1 VTESDTAVPRSRS
14 LRRDALVLAA
24 GMAVANAGNYAFNV
38 VMAFLLGPE
47 AYGALAALLALVLVG
62 SVPGLALQAVV
73 ARRTTLA
80 GGPAWPGVGWLVGR
94 AGAGLV
100 VLTVLLGPGLV
111 LFLHLDS
118 AVPVAWL
125 ALALAPTPLLFAV
138 QGLLQGRERFGG
150 LAAVMVAG
158 AAVKLAAGLALVA
171 AGLGVSGA
179 MAGVAAGAVL
189 AALAG
194 LRLATTAP
202 GDADS
207 PAPVDPDPAVPRPAT
222 PGGVDSPAPSTPGS
236 ATLPLRGTRPRRVGV
251 TRALHGWRAGPR
263 RVGVTRART
272 QPGGPPSPTPPSKAP
287 STTPPSK
294 APSATLASGAPSTT
308 QPGGT
313 FPATPPSEAPSA
325 TRPGTGRP
333 GAGWWREVGSATT
346 GLLGLFLLANVDV
359 LLARHYLDRAAAGR
373 YALGAVVAK
382 IAFWAPQFVV
392 TVIFPRL
399 VGVADPRRLLGGSA
413 WLIAGFG
420 GLLAGGLVLA
430 DGLGLVVPVL
440 GGGYAG
446 LGPLLPLFAALGT
459 ALALV
464 QLLLFEGI
472 ATRDRRMGRA
482 VAAALVAE
490 VALVAGRLHGSVAQV
505 AGTALAVAVA
515 LAAAGWWLL
524 RRRLAR
530 PPAPTP
536 AVP

>member
-1 VTESDTAVPRSRS
+1 
-14 LRRDALVLAA
+14 
-24 GMAVANAGNYAFNV
+24 
-38 VMAFLLGPE
+38 MAFLLGPE

-80 GGPAWPGVGWLVGR
+80 RSGRAVGAWPGAGWLVGR
-94 AGAGLV
+94 AGLGLV
-100 VLTVLLGPGLV
+100 LLTVLIGPVLV

-118 AVPVAWL
+118 AVPVLWL

-138 QGLLQGRERFGG
+138 QGLLQGRERFGA

-171 AGLGVSGA
+171 LGFGVSGA
-179 MAGVAAGAVL
+179 MAGVAAGGLL

-194 LRLATTAP
+194 LRLTAP
-202 GDADS
+202 
-207 PAPVDPDPAVPRPAT
+207 
-222 PGGVDSPAPSTPGS
+222 
-236 ATLPLRGTRPRRVGV
+236 
-251 TRALHGWRAGPR
+251 
-263 RVGVTRART
+263 
-272 QPGGPPSPTPPSKAP
+272 
-287 STTPPSK
+287 
-294 APSATLASGAPSTT
+294 
-308 QPGGT
+308 
-313 FPATPPSEAPSA
+313 
-325 TRPGTGRP
+325 GRP
-333 GAGWWREVGSATT
+333 GAARPGSVDNPAHPSSGWWREVGTATT

-392 TVIFPRL
+392 TVVFPRL
-399 VGVADPRRLLGGSA
+399 VGAADPRRLVGGSA
-413 WLIAGFG
+413 LLIAGFG
-420 GLLAGGLVLA
+420 GLLAGVLA
-430 DGLGLVVPVL
+430 LADRVGLVVPVL

-482 VAAALVAE
+482 VAVALVAE
-490 VALVAGRLHGSVAQV
+490 VALVAGPLHASVGQI
-505 AGTALAVAVA
+505 AGTALGVAVA
-515 LAAAGWWLL
+515 LAATGWWLL
-524 RRRLAR
+524 RRRVGR
-530 PPAPTP
+530 PPAPVTP
-536 AVP
+536 

>member
-1 VTESDTAVPRSRS
+1 VTQFETVVPRRRS
-14 LRRDALVLAA
+14 LRRSALVLAA
-24 GMAVANAGNYAFNV
+24 GMGVANAGNYGFNV
-38 VMAFLLGPE
+38 VMAFLLGPA

-80 GGPAWPGVGWLVGR
+80 GGAAWPGAGWLVGR
-94 AGAGLV
+94 AGLGLGL
-100 VLTVLLGPGLV
+100 LTVLAGPGLV

-118 AVPVAWL
+118 AVPVVWL

-138 QGLLQGRERFGG
+138 QGLLQGRERFGA

-179 MAGVAAGAVL
+179 MAGVAAGALL
-189 AALAG
+189 ASLAG
-194 LRLATTAP
+194 LRLAA
-202 GDADS
+202 
-207 PAPVDPDPAVPRPAT
+207 
-222 PGGVDSPAPSTPGS
+222 
-236 ATLPLRGTRPRRVGV
+236 PLRGPSNRE
-251 TRALHGWRAGPR
+251 
-263 RVGVTRART
+263 
-272 QPGGPPSPTPPSKAP
+272 PG
-287 STTPPSK
+287 
-294 APSATLASGAPSTT
+294 L
-308 QPGGT
+308 
-313 FPATPPSEAPSA
+313 E
-325 TRPGTGRP
+325 R
-333 GAGWWREVGSATT
+333 GWWREVGTATT

-392 TVIFPRL
+392 TVVFPRL
-399 VGVADPRRLLGGSA
+399 VGAADPRRLLAGSA
-413 WLIAGFG
+413 GLIVGFG
-420 GLLAGGLVLA
+420 VLLAGGLVVA
-430 DGLGLVVPVL
+430 DRAGLIVPVL

-482 VAAALVAE
+482 VAVALVAE
-490 VALVAGRLHGSVAQV
+490 VALVAGPLHGSVGQI
-505 AGTALAVAVA
+505 AGTALGVA
-515 LAAAGWWLL
+515 LALATTGWWLL
-524 RRRLAR
+524 RRRLSR
-530 PPAPTP
+530 LPAPVAP
-536 AVP
+536 

>member
-1 VTESDTAVPRSRS
+1 
-14 LRRDALVLAA
+14 
-24 GMAVANAGNYAFNV
+24 MAVANAGNYAFNV

-80 GGPAWPGVGWLVGR
+80 GGTAWPGVGWLVGR

-111 LFLHLDS
+111 LFLHLGS

-125 ALALAPTPLLFAV
+125 ALALAPTPLLFAT
-138 QGLLQGRERFGG
+138 QGLLQGQERFGA
-150 LAAVMVAG
+150 LATVMVAG

-179 MAGVAAGAVL
+179 VAGVAAGGLL

-194 LRLATTAP
+194 LRLAAP
-202 GDADS
+202 GS
-207 PAPVDPDPAVPRPAT
+207 PPTQR
-222 PGGVDSPAPSTPGS
+222 GVDNPPLPPSRS
-236 ATLPLRGTRPRRVGV
+236 ATLPVGAPPPGGVGEARPDPGTR
-251 TRALHGWRAGPR
+251 RA
-263 RVGVTRART
+263 
-272 QPGGPPSPTPPSKAP
+272 
-287 STTPPSK
+287 
-294 APSATLASGAPSTT
+294 
-308 QPGGT
+308 
-313 FPATPPSEAPSA
+313 
-325 TRPGTGRP
+325 
-333 GAGWWREVGSATT
+333 AGWWREVGTATT

-399 VGVADPRRLLGGSA
+399 VGTTDPRRLLAGSA
-413 WLIAGFG
+413 LLITGFG
-420 GLLAGGLVLA
+420 GLLAVGLVVA
-430 DGLGLVVPVL
+430 DALGLIVPVL

-482 VAAALVAE
+482 VAVALVAE
-490 VALVAGRLHGSVAQV
+490 VALVAGPFHGSVGQV
-505 AGTALAVAVA
+505 AGTALAVALA

-524 RRRLAR
+524 RRRLGR
-530 PPAPTP
+530 PPAPVP
-536 AVP
+536 AAQ

>member
-1 VTESDTAVPRSRS
+1 MTQFDTAVPRSRS
-14 LRRDALVLAA
+14 LSRDALVLAA
-24 GMAVANAGNYAFNV
+24 GMAVANAGNYAFNL

-80 GGPAWPGVGWLVGR
+80 QGAAWPGAGWLVGR
-94 AGAGLV
+94 AGLGLV
-100 VLTVLLGPGLV
+100 LLTVLVGPGLV

-118 AVPVAWL
+118 AVPVLWL

-138 QGLLQGRERFGG
+138 QGLLQGRERFGA
-150 LAAVMVAG
+150 LATVMVAG
-158 AAVKLAAGLALVA
+158 AFVKLAAGLALVA
-171 AGLGVSGA
+171 AGFGVSGA
-179 MAGVAAGAVL
+179 MAGVAAGGTL

-194 LRLATTAP
+194 FRLAAT
-202 GDADS
+202 
-207 PAPVDPDPAVPRPAT
+207 T
-222 PGGVDSPAPSTPGS
+222 PGGVDNQAPPPSRS
-236 ATLPLRGTRPRRVGV
+236 ATLPDGAPPTAGAGAARP
-251 TRALHGWRAGPR
+251 GPAQ
-263 RVGVTRART
+263 VAPAQVAPAR
-272 QPGGPPSPTPPSKAP
+272 GGPVA
-287 STTPPSK
+287 
-294 APSATLASGAPSTT
+294 
-308 QPGGT
+308 
-313 FPATPPSEAPSA
+313 
-325 TRPGTGRP
+325 GRP
-333 GAGWWREVGSATT
+333 TVGWWREVGTATA

-399 VGVADPRRLLGGSA
+399 VGAADPRRLLAGSA
-413 WLIAGFG
+413 LLIAGFG

-482 VAAALVAE
+482 VAVALVAE
-490 VALVAGRLHGSVAQV
+490 VALVAGPLHGSVAQV
-505 AGTALAVAVA
+505 AGTALAVALA

-524 RRRLAR
+524 RRRLGR
-530 PPAPTP
+530 LPAPTP
-536 AVP
+536 AAP

>member
-1 VTESDTAVPRSRS
+1 VVVTEFETAVPRSRS

-24 GMAVANAGNYAFNV
+24 GMGVANAGNYAFNV

-80 GGPAWPGVGWLVGR
+80 GSGRVVGAWPGAGWLVGR
-94 AGAGLV
+94 AGLGLV
-100 VLTVLLGPGLV
+100 LLTVLIGPVLV

-118 AVPVAWL
+118 AVPVLWL

-138 QGLLQGRERFGG
+138 QGLLQGRERFGA

-171 AGLGVSGA
+171 IGLGVSGA
-179 MAGVAAGAVL
+179 MAGVAAGGLL

-194 LRLATTAP
+194 LRLAT
-202 GDADS
+202 
-207 PAPVDPDPAVPRPAT
+207 PAIPRAVDNQPP
-222 PGGVDSPAPSTPGS
+222 PSAGS
-236 ATLPLRGTRPRRVGV
+236 ATLPV
-251 TRALHGWRAGPR
+251 
-263 RVGVTRART
+263 
-272 QPGGPPSPTPPSKAP
+272 
-287 STTPPSK
+287 
-294 APSATLASGAPSTT
+294 GAP
-308 QPGGT
+308 PLAVGG
-313 FPATPPSEAPSA
+313 AA
-325 TRPGTGRP
+325 RPEP
-333 GAGWWREVGSATT
+333 GWWREVGTATT

-392 TVIFPRL
+392 TVVFPRL
-399 VGVADPRRLLGGSA
+399 VGAADPRRLVGGSA
-413 WLIAGFG
+413 LLIAGFG
-420 GLLAGGLVLA
+420 GLLAGALALA
-430 DGLGLVVPVL
+430 DRVGLVVPVL

-459 ALALV
+459 GLALV

-482 VAAALVAE
+482 VAVALVAE
-490 VALVAGRLHGSVAQV
+490 VALVAGPLHASVGQI
-505 AGTALAVAVA
+505 AGTALGVAVA
-515 LAAAGWWLL
+515 LAATGWWLL
-524 RRRLAR
+524 RRRVGR
-530 PPAPTP
+530 PPAPVTP
-536 AVP
+536 

>member
-1 VTESDTAVPRSRS
+1 VTQFETVVPRRRS
-14 LRRDALVLAA
+14 LRRSALVLAA
-24 GMAVANAGNYAFNV
+24 GMGVANAGNYGFNV
-38 VMAFLLGPE
+38 VMAFLLGPA

-80 GGPAWPGVGWLVGR
+80 GGAAWPGAGWLVGR
-94 AGAGLV
+94 AGLGLGL
-100 VLTVLLGPGLV
+100 LTVLAGPGLV

-118 AVPVAWL
+118 AVPVVWL

-138 QGLLQGRERFGG
+138 QGLLQGRERFGA

-179 MAGVAAGAVL
+179 MAGVAAGALL
-189 AALAG
+189 ASLAG
-194 LRLATTAP
+194 LRLAA
-202 GDADS
+202 
-207 PAPVDPDPAVPRPAT
+207 
-222 PGGVDSPAPSTPGS
+222 
-236 ATLPLRGTRPRRVGV
+236 PLRGASNRE
-251 TRALHGWRAGPR
+251 AGLER
-263 RVGVTRART
+263 
-272 QPGGPPSPTPPSKAP
+272 
-287 STTPPSK
+287 
-294 APSATLASGAPSTT
+294 
-308 QPGGT
+308 
-313 FPATPPSEAPSA
+313 
-325 TRPGTGRP
+325 
-333 GAGWWREVGSATT
+333 GWWREVGTATT

-392 TVIFPRL
+392 TVVFPRL
-399 VGVADPRRLLGGSA
+399 VGAADPRRLLAGSA
-413 WLIAGFG
+413 GLIVGFG
-420 GLLAGGLVLA
+420 VLLAGGLVVA
-430 DGLGLVVPVL
+430 DRAGLIVPVL

-482 VAAALVAE
+482 VAVALVAE
-490 VALVAGRLHGSVAQV
+490 VALVAGPLHGSVGQI
-505 AGTALAVAVA
+505 AGTALGVA
-515 LAAAGWWLL
+515 LALATTGWWLL
-524 RRRLAR
+524 RRRLSR
-530 PPAPTP
+530 LPAPVAP
-536 AVP
+536 

>member
-1 VTESDTAVPRSRS
+1 
-14 LRRDALVLAA
+14 
-24 GMAVANAGNYAFNV
+24 MAVANAGNYAFNLL
-38 VMAFLLGPE
+38 MAFLLGPE

-80 GGPAWPGVGWLVGR
+80 GGAAWPGAGWLVGR
-94 AGAGLV
+94 AGVGLV
-100 VLTVLLGPGLV
+100 VLTVVLGPGLV

-118 AVPVAWL
+118 AVPVLWL

-138 QGLLQGRERFGG
+138 QGLLQGRERFGA

-179 MAGVAAGAVL
+179 MAGVAAGGVL

-194 LRLATTAP
+194 LRLA
-202 GDADS
+202 
-207 PAPVDPDPAVPRPAT
+207 APVPPPAAPRPVGA
-222 PGGVDSPAPSTPGS
+222 VDN
-236 ATLPLRGTRPRRVGV
+236 
-251 TRALHGWRAGPR
+251 
-263 RVGVTRART
+263 
-272 QPGGPPSPTPPSKAP
+272 PTPPAP
-287 STTPPSK
+287 RSAPLPHRGPRFRRVRLRHAGIRAGTP
-294 APSATLASGAPSTT
+294 AGA
-308 QPGGT
+308 
-313 FPATPPSEAPSA
+313 AA
-325 TRPGTGRP
+325 TRAA
-333 GAGWWREVGSATT
+333 AGWWREVGTATA
-346 GLLGLFLLANVDV
+346 GLLALFLLANVDV

-399 VGVADPRRLLGGSA
+399 VGATDPRRLVAGSA
-413 WLIAGFG
+413 VVIAGFG
-420 GLLAGGLVLA
+420 VLLGGGLAVA
-430 DGLGLVVPVL
+430 DRLGLAVPVL

-472 ATRDRRMGRA
+472 AARDRRMGRA
-482 VAAALVAE
+482 VVAALVAE
-490 VALVAGRLHGSVAQV
+490 VALVAGPLHGSVGQI
-505 AGTALAVAVA
+505 AGTALATALA

-524 RRRLAR
+524 RRRPSL
-530 PPAPTP
+530 PDP

>member
-1 VTESDTAVPRSRS
+1 VTQFDTAVPRSRS
-14 LRRDALVLAA
+14 LSRDALVLAA
-24 GMAVANAGNYAFNV
+24 GMAVANAGNYAFNL

-80 GGPAWPGVGWLVGR
+80 GGAAWPGAGWLVGR
-94 AGAGLV
+94 AGFGLI
-100 VLTVLLGPGLV
+100 VLTVLAGPGLV

-118 AVPVAWL
+118 ALPVLWL

-138 QGLLQGRERFGG
+138 QGLLQGRERFGA

-179 MAGVAAGAVL
+179 MAGVAAGGVL
-189 AALAG
+189 AAVAG
-194 LRLATTAP
+194 LRLAAP
-202 GDADS
+202 GRAG
-207 PAPVDPDPAVPRPAT
+207 A
-222 PGGVDSPAPSTPGS
+222 
-236 ATLPLRGTRPRRVGV
+236 
-251 TRALHGWRAGPR
+251 TRA
-263 RVGVTRART
+263 V
-272 QPGGPPSPTPPSKAP
+272 
-287 STTPPSK
+287 
-294 APSATLASGAPSTT
+294 
-308 QPGGT
+308 
-313 FPATPPSEAPSA
+313 
-325 TRPGTGRP
+325 
-333 GAGWWREVGSATT
+333 AGWWREVGTATA

-399 VGVADPRRLLGGSA
+399 VGAADPRRLVAGSA
-413 WLIAGFG
+413 VVIAGFG
-420 GLLAGGLVLA
+420 ALLGGGLAVA
-430 DGLGLVVPVL
+430 DRLGLAVPVL

-472 ATRDRRMGRA
+472 AARDRRMGRT
-482 VAAALVAE
+482 VVVALVAE
-490 VALVAGRLHGSVAQV
+490 VALVAGPLHGSVGQI
-505 AGTALAVAVA
+505 AGTALATALV

-524 RRRLAR
+524 RRR
-530 PPAPTP
+530 PGVPAP

>member
-1 VTESDTAVPRSRS
+1 VVVTQFETAVSRSRS
-14 LRRDALVLAA
+14 LRRDALVLAV
-24 GMAVANAGNYAFNV
+24 GMGVANAGNYAFNV

-80 GGPAWPGVGWLVGR
+80 GSGRAVGAGPGAGWLVGR
-94 AGAGLV
+94 AGLGLV
-100 VLTVLLGPGLV
+100 LLTVLIGPGLV

-118 AVPVAWL
+118 AVPVLWL

-138 QGLLQGRERFGG
+138 QGLLQGRERFGA

-171 AGLGVSGA
+171 FGFGVSGA
-179 MAGVAAGAVL
+179 MAGVAAGGLL

-194 LRLATTAP
+194 LRLAAP
-202 GDADS
+202 
-207 PAPVDPDPAVPRPAT
+207 
-222 PGGVDSPAPSTPGS
+222 
-236 ATLPLRGTRPRRVGV
+236 
-251 TRALHGWRAGPR
+251 
-263 RVGVTRART
+263 
-272 QPGGPPSPTPPSKAP
+272 
-287 STTPPSK
+287 
-294 APSATLASGAPSTT
+294 
-308 QPGGT
+308 
-313 FPATPPSEAPSA
+313 
-325 TRPGTGRP
+325 GRP
-333 GAGWWREVGSATT
+333 GAARPGSVDNPAHPSSGWWREVGTATT

-392 TVIFPRL
+392 TVVFPRL
-399 VGVADPRRLLGGSA
+399 VGAADPRRLVGGSA
-413 WLIAGFG
+413 LLIAGFG
-420 GLLAGGLVLA
+420 GLLAGVLA
-430 DGLGLVVPVL
+430 LADRVGLVVPVL

-482 VAAALVAE
+482 VAVALVAE
-490 VALVAGRLHGSVAQV
+490 VALVAGPLHASVGQI
-505 AGTALAVAVA
+505 AGTALGVAVA
-515 LAAAGWWLL
+515 LAATGWWLL
-524 RRRLAR
+524 RRRVGR
-530 PPAPTP
+530 PPAPVTP
-536 AVP
+536 

>member
-1 VTESDTAVPRSRS
+1 M
-14 LRRDALVLAA
+14 
-24 GMAVANAGNYAFNV
+24 GVANAGNYAFNL

-62 SVPGLALQAVV
+62 SVSGLALQAVV

-80 GGPAWPGVGWLVGR
+80 RGADWPGIGWLVGR
-94 AGAGLV
+94 AGVGLAL
-100 VLTVLLGPGLV
+100 LTVLVGPGLV

-125 ALALAPTPLLFAV
+125 ALALLPTPLLFAV
-138 QGLLQGRERFGG
+138 QGLLQGRERFGA

-158 AAVKLAAGLALVA
+158 AAVKLAIGVGLVA

-179 MAGVAAGAVL
+179 MAGVAAGGLL

-194 LRLATTAP
+194 LRLAAP
-202 GDADS
+202 GS
-207 PAPVDPDPAVPRPAT
+207 PATPVGVPGTGGMEGTEVGRGGAVDNRPPPPPRPAT
-222 PGGVDSPAPSTPGS
+222 LPVGAPPPGGAGAARPGQ
-236 ATLPLRGTRPRRVGV
+236 
-251 TRALHGWRAGPR
+251 GPDR
-263 RVGVTRART
+263 
-272 QPGGPPSPTPPSKAP
+272 
-287 STTPPSK
+287 
-294 APSATLASGAPSTT
+294 
-308 QPGGT
+308 
-313 FPATPPSEAPSA
+313 
-325 TRPGTGRP
+325 GTGR
-333 GAGWWREVGSATT
+333 GAGTSRGAGAGRGAGTGRGAGGWREAGTATI
-346 GLLGLFLLANVDV
+346 GLRGLFLLANVDV

-399 VGVADPRRLLGGSA
+399 VGAADPRRLLAGSA
-413 WLIAGFG
+413 LLVAGFG
-420 GLLAGGLVLA
+420 GLLAGALAVA
-430 DGLGLVVPVL
+430 DGLGLAVPVL
-440 GGGYAG
+440 GAGYAG

-482 VAAALVAE
+482 VAVALVAE
-490 VALVAGRLHGSVAQV
+490 VALVAGPLHGSVAQI
-505 AGTALAVAVA
+505 AGTALAVALA

-524 RRRLAR
+524 RRRLGR
-530 PPAPTP
+530 PPAP
-536 AVP
+536 VPVAP